1 MTTQN
6 KHYFDNFSNTDYYKQ
21 NNLEAIKHFKSLPK
35 FPNALGYDI
44 ISDGFIVI
52 HKGHQSGALDFE
64 IPACLILK
72 DAGYAIELIEEPSEI
87 LSADAIVNDVIF
99 EIKQIIHATNLS
111 RALER
116 HFRRSYKKSENM
128 LLHVAKDMTEVEL
141 KKALR
146 KAAFNYPAIKKMILI
161 HNGQV
166 RELTH
171 IQLLNMT
178 W

>member
-6 KHYFDNFSNTDYYKQ
+6 KHHFDNFDIDKYYKEDS
-21 NNLEAIKHFKSLPK
+21 LEATKHFKSLSN
-35 FPNALGYDI
+35 FPNALGYDVA
-44 ISDGFIVI
+44 SDGFVVI

-72 DAGYAIELIEEPSEI
+72 DAGYAVELIEEPSEI
-87 LSADAIVNDVIF
+87 LSADAIVNDVVF
-99 EIKQIIHATNLS
+99 EIKQIINATNLT
-111 RALER
+111 RAMER

-128 LLHVAKDMTEVEL
+128 LLHVAKDMSEIEL

-146 KAAFNYPAIKKMILI
+146 KAAFNYPAIKKMILVY
-161 HNGQV
+161 NSRAV
-166 RELTH
+166 ELTRN
-171 IQLLNMT
+171 QLLDMI